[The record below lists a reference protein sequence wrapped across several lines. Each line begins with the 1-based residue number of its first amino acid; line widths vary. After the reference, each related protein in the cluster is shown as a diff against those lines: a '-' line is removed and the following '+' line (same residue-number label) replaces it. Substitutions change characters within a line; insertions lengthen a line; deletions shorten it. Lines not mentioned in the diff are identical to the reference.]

1 MFKLYYYPNNA
12 SLAPHFLLHHVKAD
26 YELVLVDRKLNAQK
40 SKAYLRL
47 NHSGKIPTLV
57 DGEQVTCESAAICIH
72 IAETFPEYELIPKIG
87 EATRPLFFQWLTFL
101 TNTLQAQLMVRFY
114 PHRNTTDE
122 TMIASIVEAQDKQV
136 AKTLLAIDRQLEN
149 NPYLVCE
156 KLTACDYFLFMLA
169 GWCIPLEFEPSK
181 YPHLLGYLI
190 RLSKKPL
197 FKQPIRKKA
206 SIFLDLCTPSTAS

>member
-1 MFKLYYYPNNA
+1 MLELYYYPNNA

-40 SKAYLRL
+40 SEAYLRL

-57 DGEQVTCESAAICIH
+57 DGEQVIRESAAICIH
-72 IAETFPEYELIPKIG
+72 IAETFPEYDLIPKIG

-122 TMIASIVEAQDKQV
+122 TMIASIVEAQDIQV
-136 AKTLLAIDRQLEN
+136 AETLLVIDRQLAN
-149 NPYLVCE
+149 NPYLVGE

-169 GWCIPLEFEPSK
+169 GWCIPLESEPSK
-181 YPHLLGYLI
+181 YPNLSSYLI
-190 RLSKKPL
+190 RLS
-197 FKQPIRKKA
+197 RNT
-206 SIFLDLCTPSTAS
+206 SIQAVYEKEGLDISRFMNSKHS

>member
-40 SKAYLRL
+40 SEAYLRL
-47 NHSGKIPTLV
+47 NHSGKIPALA
-57 DGEQVTCESAAICIH
+57 DGEQVICESAAICIH
-72 IAETFPEYELIPKIG
+72 IAETYPKYELIPKIG

-122 TMIASIVEAQDKQV
+122 TMIASIVEAQDIQV
-136 AKTLLAIDRQLEN
+136 AETLLVIDRQLAN
-149 NPYLVCE
+149 SPYLVGE

-169 GWCIPLEFEPSK
+169 GWCPPLESKPSK
-181 YPHLLGYLI
+181 YPNLSSYLI
-190 RLSKKPL
+190 RLS
-197 FKQPIRKKA
+197 QNT
-206 SIFLDLCTPSTAS
+206 SIQAVYEKEGLDISRFTYSENS